1 MPSCALWALGTL
13 GCVWVGRLSRSCRV
27 VAKACQTVPLANL
40 KKCRWLRTEIP
51 HAHLFLASPS
61 CSGSLLPRFCHLTA
75 VCRSENERNRRRDLI
90 SALRGRREQMLQALK
105 RDGAAAQRGA
115 LFAGSSG
122 QGAPS
127 GQETIQTAELNAT
140 GLLSLQQEI
149 MSQQDRDLESLEHS
163 VAGTKH
169 IALQINEETTLHN
182 RLLEDLDEEVS
193 ATSSRMKAAQ
203 RRLRQVMRK
212 GASCKTQLFVFL
224 VALIFVVAIIIAFK
238 IVIHL

>member
-1 MPSCALWALGTL
+1 MSKDQWLEEFEAVRESANETHKLIQERNTQYGGEGPEASRITAAARRKLGTL
-13 GCVWVGRLSRSCRV
+13 GTILDRL
-27 VAKACQTVPLANL
+27 KHGLDGP
-40 KKCRWLRTEIP
+40 E
-51 HAHLFLASPS
+51 
-61 CSGSLLPRFCHLTA
+61 
-75 VCRSENERNRRRDLI
+75 SENERNRRRDLI

-193 ATSSRMKAAQ
+193 ATSSRMKAA
-203 RRLRQVMRK
+203 
-212 GASCKTQLFVFL
+212 
-224 VALIFVVAIIIAFK
+224 
-238 IVIHL
+238 